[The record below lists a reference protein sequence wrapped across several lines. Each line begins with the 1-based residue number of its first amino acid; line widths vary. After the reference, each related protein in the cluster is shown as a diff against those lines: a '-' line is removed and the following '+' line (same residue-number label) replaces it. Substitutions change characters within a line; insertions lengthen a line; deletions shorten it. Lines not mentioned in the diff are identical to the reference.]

1 VRVNDTVA
9 FQLVADPKGSLS
21 ADMLRPAPEG
31 SAVFETLVT
40 GAQRGVVAKDLSKA
54 RSPFG
59 GRSTAPD
66 GMEGRVSYTPSS
78 ADQTTAP
85 PASSAE
91 GEGTAAASGTAHSS
105 AAAPDGGQTAVVL
118 AFGFGDVDSIQ
129 AQLRVGDEVEF
140 DIGQCAPAHLST
152 PDGCVCSAL
161 VAAAAAAAAAAASPA
176 SSTSPS
182 CGCLI
187 VPNELKLAWSRALT

>member
-1 VRVNDTVA
+1 MRVNDTVA

-31 SAVFETLVT
+31 SAVFETLVA

-105 AAAPDGGQTAVVL
+105 EAASDGGGQTAVEL
-118 AFGFGDVDSIQ
+118 AFGFGDVDSLQ

-161 VAAAAAAAAAAASPA
+161 AAAAAAAAASPA
-176 SSTSPS
+176 SSTPQS
-182 CGCLI
+182 CGCL
-187 VPNELKLAWSRALT
+187 VVANELKLAWSRALT